1 MQFTLAKQCV
11 CVVQKDLHR
20 TGDYRAASYRL
31 LLATSS
37 IFRIENAAP
46 PLLQTLFSFFLTRDL
61 VLPFWTLKF
70 TDPWTSGERKKNSTS
85 PLWNKSSRKFQWPSP
100 ARKTRSFLISRRAKA
115 LFHKPEYMFCHEN
128 KVWEAERKFNPAI
141 FERTRDG
148 NFPAEMLLS
157 ELLPCT
163 AALVIFVC
171 ANFVYRL
178 YSLRL

>member
-20 TGDYRAASYRL
+20 TGDYGAASYRL

-37 IFRIENAAP
+37 VFRIENAAP

-61 VLPFWTLKF
+61 VFCPSELWNSPTH
-70 TDPWTSGERKKNSTS
+70 ERKKNSTS